1 MESFL
6 RSHSKGVNQRF
17 LKPYSESVDKTG
29 SDEPKISI
37 SFFYY
42 TLLAAA
48 RFQTERLYLNFGDDH
63 YRFLGFQMVGDVIFK
78 YAAWLDATK
87 FAAAGADVYLYHFDL
102 DGRGDVFINGSSCCG
117 LGHAKELTY
126 TYAFF
131 VLNL

>member
-1 MESFL
+1 MEDSYKL
-6 RSHSKGVNQRF
+6 YNEIDDAYNTPWS
-17 LKPYSESVDKTG
+17 L
-29 SDEPKISI
+29 
-37 SFFYY
+37 YY
-42 TLLAAA
+42 DLTAA

-102 DGRGDVFINGSSCCG
+102 EGRGDVFINGSSCCG

-126 TYAFF
+126 T
-131 VLNL
+131 

>member
-1 MESFL
+1 M
-6 RSHSKGVNQRF
+6 V
-17 LKPYSESVDKTG
+17 
-29 SDEPKISI
+29 
-37 SFFYY
+37 Y
-42 TLLAAA
+42 TLLIAA

-63 YRFLGFQMVGDVIFK
+63 HRFLGFQMVGDVIFK

-126 TYAFF
+126 TYVFF
-131 VLNL
+131 RFESMNCPNKHLRENKNANAITS